1 MKKTASHLLLIFLA
15 LAPFFPPA
23 ANADSNV
30 AHVKPTHSSA
40 KSENA
45 YIKHQRKLTKKEAK
59 QQKQSVKKWRKQ
71 HDVTH

>member
-15 LAPFFPPA
+15 LAPFFPA
-23 ANADSNV
+23 TASAGSNV
-30 AHVKPTHSSA
+30 AHVKTRHSSV

-45 YIKHQRKLTKKEAK
+45 YMKHQEKLTKKEAK

-71 HDVTH
+71 HNVTH